1 MGVVGPRPVHC
12 TAPPPMW
19 GRLGG
24 GIRLLRPALSLYRNF
39 LNVGIMTTGSR
50 ILGFVRDALVAA
62 VLGTGPAADAY
73 LAAFRFPNLF
83 RRLFAEGAFNT
94 AFIPLFSKALEQEG
108 VEPARL
114 WAARIMSWLVAA
126 VTIVTVLVE
135 IFMPWVLAPFVPGF
149 LSDPA
154 KYDLTVLLTRI
165 CFPYLMCMSLMAAY
179 AAILNGLGKF
189 SAAAFAPILLNIVM
203 IAFMAPL
210 VLWPNTDVQT
220 AIWIAIGTIAGG
232 VAQLA
237 LVYGAIRRSGFVPR
251 LHWPHFDAEV
261 RRFWILAIPA
271 VIAGGITQVNIFVGT
286 IIASSADSAI
296 AYLYYADRL
305 YQLPLGIIG
314 IAVGTVLLP
323 ELSRHL
329 KGGRDKEADAS
340 QNQALQIS
348 MLLSMP
354 AATALI
360 ALAVPIVSVLF
371 QRGAFNATDSYE
383 TAQTLIWFSAGLP
396 AYVLIRVL
404 QPGFFAREDTKT
416 PTVFAGISV
425 LINIVL
431 SLALFPVF
439 KHVGIAIAT
448 SVAAWANA
456 VLLGVWLGRRGHFRL
471 PAEDWRRHG
480 LIIASSIG
488 MALVLWALAIPLAPY
503 MLASAP
509 LLLQLVVLGGLMTLG
524 FALYFAAVHFSGAQP
539 LGLLLRR
546 LKRNG

>member
-1 MGVVGPRPVHC
+1 MAETTGKGAV
-12 TAPPPMW
+12 
-19 GRLGG
+19 GG
-24 GIRLLRPALSLYRNF
+24 GTLYRNF
-39 LNVGIMTTGSR
+39 LNVGLMTTGSR
-50 ILGFVRDALVAA
+50 ILGFIRDALVAA

-94 AFIPLFSKALEQEG
+94 AFIPLFAKELEQQG
-108 VEPARL
+108 LEPARL
-114 WAARIMSWLVAA
+114 WAARIMSWLFVTVTG
-126 VTIVTVLVE
+126 VTIAVE
-135 IFMPWVLAPFVPGF
+135 IFMPWILPLFVPGF
-149 LSDPA
+149 LDDPA

-179 AAILNGLGKF
+179 AAILNGLNRF
-189 SAAAFAPILLNIVM
+189 TASSFAPILLNIVM
-203 IAFMAPL
+203 IVFMAPL
-210 VLWPNTDVQT
+210 VLYPNTDVQT

-232 VAQLA
+232 IAQL
-237 LVYGAIRRSGFVPR
+237 LMVYIAIRRSGFVPK
-251 LHWPHFDAEV
+251 LQWPKFDAEV

-314 IAVGTVLLP
+314 IAIGTVLLP

-340 QNQALQIS
+340 QNQALLIS

-360 ALAVPIVSVLF
+360 ALATPIVAVLF
-371 QRGAFNATDSYE
+371 QRGAFSATDTYE
-383 TAQTLIWFSAGLP
+383 TAQTMIWFSAGLP

-416 PTVFAGISV
+416 PTIFAAISV
-425 LINIVL
+425 VINIAV
-431 SLALFPVF
+431 SLLLFPSLR
-439 KHVGIAIAT
+439 HVGIAIAT

-456 VLLGVWLGRRGHFRL
+456 VLLGIWLGRRGHFQL
-471 PAEDWRRHG
+471 PAEDWRRHF
-480 LIIASSIG
+480 LIIGASIV
-488 MALVLWALAIPLAPY
+488 MALVLWGLAIPLAPY
-503 MLASAP
+503 MNPHAP
-509 LLLQLVVLGGLMTLG
+509 LIVQLVVLGVLCG
-524 FALYFAAVHFSGAQP
+524 FGMALYFAIVHFSGAQP
-539 LGLLLRR
+539 LGMLLKRLRR
-546 LKRNG
+546 GA

>member
-1 MGVVGPRPVHC
+1 V
-12 TAPPPMW
+12 
-19 GRLGG
+19 
-24 GIRLLRPALSLYRNF
+24 SLYRNF
-39 LNVGIMTTGSR
+39 LNVGLMTTGSR

-94 AFIPLFSKALEQEG
+94 AFIPLFAKSIEQDG
-108 VEPARL
+108 MEPAWL
-114 WAARIMSWLVAA
+114 WAARIMSWLVAVVTV
-126 VTIVTVLVE
+126 VTILVE

-149 LSDPA
+149 LDDPA

-179 AAILNGLGKF
+179 AAILNGLGRF
-189 SAAAFAPILLNIVM
+189 TAASFAPILLNIVM
-203 IAFMAPL
+203 IVFMAPL

-232 VAQLA
+232 IAQLA
-237 LVYGAIRRSGFVPR
+237 LVYAAIRRAGFVPR
-251 LHWPHFDAEV
+251 LQWPKFDAEV
-261 RRFWILAIPA
+261 QRFWILAIPA

-314 IAVGTVLLP
+314 IAIGTVLLP

-329 KGGRDKEADAS
+329 KGGRDVEADAS
-340 QNQALQIS
+340 QNQALLIS

-360 ALAVPIVSVLF
+360 ALAQPIVAVLF
-371 QRGAFNATDSYE
+371 QRGAFGATDTYE
-383 TAQTLIWFSAGLP
+383 TAQTMIWFSAGLP

-404 QPGFFAREDTKT
+404 QPGFFAREDTRT

-425 LINIVL
+425 VINIAL
-431 SLALFPVF
+431 SLLLFPSL
-439 KHVGIAIAT
+439 KHVGIAVAT

-456 VLLGVWLGRRGHFRL
+456 VLLGIWLGRRGHFQL
-471 PAEDWRRHG
+471 PAEDWRRHI
-480 LIIASSIG
+480 LIVVA
-488 MALVLWALAIPLAPY
+488 ALAMAAILWGLSIPLAPY
-503 MLASAP
+503 LSPGAP
-509 LLLQLVVLGGLMTLG
+509 LIVQLVALTALCVFGA
-524 FALYFAAVHFSGAQP
+524 ALYFAAIHFSGAQP
-539 LGLLLRR
+539 MGQLLRR
-546 LKRNG
+546 LRRSA

>member
-1 MGVVGPRPVHC
+1 V
-12 TAPPPMW
+12 
-19 GRLGG
+19 
-24 GIRLLRPALSLYRNF
+24 SLFRNF
-39 LNVGIMTTGSR
+39 INVGLLTTGSR
-50 ILGFVRDALVAA
+50 VLGFVRDALVAA

-94 AFIPLFSKALEQEG
+94 AFIPLFAKAIEQEG
-108 VEPARL
+108 MEPARL
-114 WAARIMSWLVAA
+114 WAARIMSWLVAVVLV
-126 VTIVTVLVE
+126 VTIFAE
-135 IFMPWVLAPFVPGF
+135 IAMPWVLAPFVPGF
-149 LSDPA
+149 LNDPA
-154 KYDLTVLLTRI
+154 KYELTVLLTRI

-237 LVYGAIRRSGFVPR
+237 LVYAAIRRAGFVPR
-251 LHWPHFDAEV
+251 LHWPRFDADV
-261 RRFWILAIPA
+261 KRFWILAIPA

-314 IAVGTVLLP
+314 IAIGTVLLP

-329 KGGRDKEADAS
+329 KGGRDKEADAA
-340 QNQALQIS
+340 QNQSLLLS
-348 MLLSMP
+348 MFLSMP

-360 ALAVPIVSVLF
+360 ALSVPIVRVLF
-371 QRGAFNATDSYE
+371 QRGAFGGIDTLE
-383 TAQTLIWFSAGLP
+383 TANTLIWFSAGLP

-404 QPGFFAREDTKT
+404 QPGFFAREDTRT

-425 LINIVL
+425 VINIVF
-431 SLALFPVF
+431 SLALFPF
-439 KHVGIAIAT
+439 LAHVGIAIAT

-456 VLLGVWLGRRGHFRL
+456 ALLAIWLGRRGHFRL
-471 PAEDWRRHG
+471 AASEWRRHF
-480 LIIASSIG
+480 LIIAISVV
-488 MALVLWALAIPLAPY
+488 MAGLLWGLSIPLAPFF
-503 MLASAP
+503 AVDAP
-509 LLLQLVVLGGLMTLG
+509 LLVQLLALGGLVSLG
-524 FALYFAAVHFSGAQP
+524 LAVYFGLAHVSGAQR
-539 LGLLLRR
+539 LDLVLNRLRR
-546 LKRNG
+546 RGSKG

>member
-1 MGVVGPRPVHC
+1 M
-12 TAPPPMW
+12 TN
-19 GRLGG
+19 
-24 GIRLLRPALSLYRNF
+24 LYRNF
-39 LNVGIMTTGSR
+39 VNVGVMTTGSR
-50 ILGFVRDALVAA
+50 VLGFVRDALVAA

-94 AFIPLFSKALEQEG
+94 AFIPLFAKHLEHDG
-108 VEPARL
+108 MEPARQ
-114 WAARIMSWLVAA
+114 WAARIMSWLVAVVTS
-126 VTIVTVLVE
+126 VTILVE
-135 IFMPWVLAPFVPGF
+135 IFMPWILPLFVPGF
-149 LSDPA
+149 LDDPQ

-179 AAILNGLGKF
+179 AAILNGLNRF
-189 SAAAFAPILLNIVM
+189 TASSFAPILLNIVM
-203 IAFMAPL
+203 IVFMAPL

-220 AIWIAIGTIAGG
+220 AIWIAVGTIAGG
-232 VAQLA
+232 IAQLVM
-237 LVYGAIRRSGFVPR
+237 VYGAIRRAGFVPK
-251 LHWPHFDAEV
+251 LQWPKFDPEV
-261 RRFWILAIPA
+261 QRFWILAIPA

-314 IAVGTVLLP
+314 IAIGTVLLP

-340 QNQALQIS
+340 QNQALLIS

-360 ALAVPIVSVLF
+360 ALAQPIVAVLF
-371 QRGAFNATDSYE
+371 QRGAFSATDTFE
-383 TAQTLIWFSAGLP
+383 TAQTMIWFSAGLP

-404 QPGFFAREDTKT
+404 QPGFFAREDTRT
-416 PTVFAGISV
+416 PTIFAGVSV
-425 LINIVL
+425 VINIAL
-431 SLALFPVF
+431 SLLLFPSL

-456 VLLGVWLGRRGHFRL
+456 VLLGIWLGRRGHFRL
-471 PAEDWRRHG
+471 PAEDWRRHA
-480 LIIASSIG
+480 LIIVASLV
-488 MALVLWALAIPLAPY
+488 MAAVLYGLAIPLAPY
-503 MLASAP
+503 LSPKAP
-509 LLLQLVVLGGLMTLG
+509 LLVQLVALSAVCVFGAG
-524 FALYFAAVHFSGAQP
+524 LYFVLIHVTGAQR
-539 LGLLLRR
+539 LDVLMSRLRR
-546 LKRNG
+546 KPAA